1 MNEIDAMQLNYDQ
14 GNILVVNISL
24 GFIMFG
30 VALGLTLH
38 DFRNVLQQ
46 KRSVLAG
53 VLSQFIVLPALT
65 FLLILIWQPV
75 PSVALGMMMV
85 AACPGGNVSN
95 FISAYSR
102 GNAALS
108 VSLTAISSIL
118 AILMTPF
125 NLSFWGSLYGPTEE
139 ILQKVSLDVFEV
151 FKTIVLILGVPI
163 VLGMFVRHRYPNTT
177 AKIQPIIQ
185 YISIGIFGVLVI
197 GAFAA
202 NFQQFLDYISVVL
215 LLVFLHNAIALTCG
229 YQMGRLFSLPTAD
242 RRSLAIETGIQNSG
256 LGLLLI
262 FSFFGGLGGM
272 AIVAG
277 WWGIWHII
285 SGLIL
290 GTWWHRR
297 KLA

>member
-14 GNILVVNISL
+14 DNILIVNISL

-30 VALGLTLH
+30 VALGLTIR
-38 DFRNVLQQ
+38 DFKNVLKQ
-46 KRSVLAG
+46 KKSVLAG
-53 VLSQFIVLPALT
+53 VLSQFILLPALT
-65 FLLILIWQPV
+65 FLLIVLWQPE

-108 VSLTAISSIL
+108 VSLTAISSVL

-125 NLSFWGSLYGPTEE
+125 NLGFWGSMYGPTAV
-139 ILQKVSLDVFEV
+139 ILQQVSLDVLQV

-163 VLGMFVRHRYPNTT
+163 VLGMFVRHRYPATT
-177 AKIQPIIQ
+177 VRIQPIIQ
-185 YISIGIFGVLVI
+185 YLSIGIFAMLVI

-215 LLVFLHNAIALTCG
+215 LLVFIHNAIALITG
-229 YQMGRLFSLPTAD
+229 YQVGRLFSLPAAD
-242 RRSLAIETGIQNSG
+242 CRSLAIETGIQNSG

-277 WWGIWHII
+277 WWGIWHIL
-285 SGLIL
+285 SGFTL

-297 KLA
+297 KLG

>member
-14 GNILVVNISL
+14 GNILIVNISL

-30 VALGLTLH
+30 VALGLTFR
-38 DFRNVLQQ
+38 DFRNVLKQ

-53 VLSQFIVLPALT
+53 VLSQFIILPALT
-65 FLLILIWQPV
+65 YLLIIIWQPV
-75 PSVALGMMMV
+75 ASVALGMMMV

-125 NLSFWGSLYGPTEE
+125 NLSFWGSMYEPTAA
-139 ILQKVSLDVFEV
+139 ILQQVSLDVLDV
-151 FKTIVLILGVPI
+151 FQTIVLILGVPI
-163 VLGMFVRHRYPNTT
+163 ILGMSVRHRFPNTT
-177 AKIQPIIQ
+177 AKIQPIVQ
-185 YISIGIFGVLVI
+185 YISIAIFGMLVI
-197 GAFAA
+197 GAFTA
-202 NFQQFLDYISVVL
+202 NFQQFLDYISVVFV
-215 LLVFLHNAIALTCG
+215 LVFLHNAIAMTTG
-229 YQMGRLFSLPTAD
+229 YQIGRLFSLPIAD

-277 WWGIWHII
+277 WWGVWHII
-285 SGLIL
+285 SGLTI

-297 KLA
+297 KLD

>member
-14 GNILVVNISL
+14 GNILIVNISL

-30 VALGLTLH
+30 VALGLTFR
-38 DFRNVLQQ
+38 DFKNVLKQ

-65 FLLILIWQPV
+65 YLLIIIWQPV
-75 PSVALGMMMV
+75 ASVALGMMMV

-125 NLSFWGSLYGPTEE
+125 NLSFWGSMYEPTAA
-139 ILQKVSLDVFEV
+139 ILQQVSLDVLEV
-151 FKTIVLILGVPI
+151 FQTIVLILGVPI
-163 VLGMFVRHRYPNTT
+163 VLGMFVRHRFPNTT
-177 AKIQPIIQ
+177 AKIQPIVQ
-185 YISIGIFGVLVI
+185 YISIAIFGVLVI

-215 LLVFLHNAIALTCG
+215 VLVFLHNAIALTSG
-229 YQMGRLFSLPTAD
+229 YQIGRLFSLPIAD

-277 WWGIWHII
+277 WWGVWHIL
-285 SGLIL
+285 SGLTI

-297 KLA
+297 KLD

>member
-1 MNEIDAMQLNYDQ
+1 MNELDGLQLNYDQ
-14 GNILVVNISL
+14 SNILIVNISL

-30 VALGLTLH
+30 VALGLTPQ
-38 DFRNVLQQ
+38 DFRNVLKQR
-46 KRSVLAG
+46 KSVLVG

-65 FLLILIWQPV
+65 FLLIWIWKPL
-75 PSVALGMMMV
+75 PSVALGMIMV

-95 FISAYSR
+95 FISSYAR

-118 AILMTPF
+118 AIFMTPF
-125 NLSFWGSLYGPTEE
+125 NLSFWGSLYGPTQE
-139 ILQKVSLDVFEV
+139 ILKQVSLDVFQV
-151 FKTIVLILGVPI
+151 FQTIVLILGVPI
-163 VLGMFVRHRYPNTT
+163 VLGMFFRYRFPNTT
-177 AKIQPIIQ
+177 LRMQPIIQ
-185 YISIGIFGVLVI
+185 YISIGIFSLLVI

-202 NFQQFLDYISVVL
+202 NFQQFLDYIQFVI
-215 LLVFLHNAIALTCG
+215 LLVFLHNAIALMCG
-229 YQMGRLFSLPTAD
+229 YQLGRLFRLGQAD

-277 WWGIWHII
+277 WWGIWHIL
-285 SGLIL
+285 SGLTL

-297 KLA
+297 KIA

>member
-1 MNEIDAMQLNYDQ
+1 MNELDAMQLNYDQ
-14 GNILVVNISL
+14 GNILIVNISL

-30 VALGLTLH
+30 VALGLTLQ
-38 DFRNVLQQ
+38 DFRNVLHH
-46 KRSVLAG
+46 KKPVLVG

-65 FLLILIWQPV
+65 FGLIWIWKPL
-75 PSVALGMMMV
+75 PSVALGMIMV

-95 FISAYSR
+95 FISAYAR

-108 VSLTAISSIL
+108 VSLTAISSVL
-118 AILMTPF
+118 AIFMTPF
-125 NLSFWGSLYGPTEE
+125 NLSFWGSLYGPTQE
-139 ILQKVSLDVFEV
+139 ILQQVSLDILQV

-163 VLGMFVRHRYPNTT
+163 VAGMFFRSRYPNTT
-177 AKIQPIIQ
+177 AKIQPVIT
-185 YISIGIFGVLVI
+185 YISIGIFSLLVI

-202 NFQQFLDYISVVL
+202 NFQQFLEYIQYVI
-215 LLVFLHNAIALTCG
+215 LLVFLHNAIALISG
-229 YQMGRLFSLPTAD
+229 YQLGRLFSLEKPD

-285 SGLIL
+285 SGLTL
-290 GTWWHRR
+290 GSWWHHR